1 MYPESNT
8 LTQSPAVAGRKFVM
22 FAMGAV
28 VLVWGLIGLDLW
40 IAARHAD
47 VWMLPGSGEANQ
59 PSGLAA
65 SKLILLALGL
75 FLTLLVVQAY
85 RQLLSANRQAE
96 ARLALQRLIVD
107 HTSEA
112 MMLTDSAQRILSVNA
127 AFEQIT
133 GYAGNDVLG
142 KTPTMLSA
150 GHHGLASHRNVW
162 DFVAENGYWEGE
174 IWDRRKDGAI
184 YPKQM
189 RISAICE
196 DGVHVSH
203 FVGVFTDT
211 SENKAQ
217 AERLEFLAR
226 HDPLT
231 NLPNRLAL
239 DAHLDAIL
247 DGAVPGINRMAL
259 LIIDLDHFK
268 TINDSLGHHAGDRL
282 LSELARRLGG
292 QMDHTKR
299 LFRLGGDEF
308 VVVIDRLF
316 SEETV
321 IELVNRLVRV
331 IGDPCDIDGHV
342 LHSTPSIGISLYPE
356 DGRDAQALIRNA
368 DTAMYYAKA
377 NGRNNYKFFTEPM
390 NAAANKRLH
399 LESELWSALAENQ
412 LILHYQPQIDLLSG
426 KVVGVE
432 ALVRW
437 RHPVRGLIPP
447 AEFIPVAEECGLILP
462 LGHWVLLT
470 ACRQVKSWLEAG
482 IDMGEMAVNISAHQ
496 FRQPEFIAS
505 VQAILA
511 ETGLPAGRLELE
523 ITESTIMHGVDEAI
537 QTFAQLKAMGV
548 KLAIDDFGTG
558 YSSLAYLRR
567 FPLDRLKI
575 DRSFLADVDTDP
587 DAASL
592 VTSIVL
598 LGRSLGL
605 QLVAEGVENFAQ
617 AEFLRTLECERVQ
630 GFHFYQPVCAEELVG
645 VGRFQEFAALQ
656 A

>member
-1 MYPESNT
+1 MTP
-8 LTQSPAVAGRKFVM
+8 SPAVAGRKFVL

-28 VLVWGLIGLDLW
+28 VLVWCLIGLDLW
-40 IAARHAD
+40 IASRHVAAGISF
-47 VWMLPGSGEANQ
+47 LPGETT
-59 PSGLAA
+59 PSELPTW
-65 SKLILLALGL
+65 KL
-75 FLTLLVVQAY
+75 FLLVLSVLLTALVAQAY
-85 RQLLSANRQAE
+85 RQLLSTKRQVE
-96 ARLALQRLIVD
+96 AGLALQRLIVD
-107 HTSEA
+107 HASEA
-112 MMLTDSAQRILSVNA
+112 MMVTDSVQRILSVNS

-133 GYAGNDVLG
+133 GYAGKDVIG

-150 GHHGLASHRNVW
+150 GHQGLASHRNVW
-162 DFVAENGYWEGE
+162 DLVAETGNWEGE
-174 IWDRRKDGAI
+174 IWDRRKDGTI

-189 RISAICE
+189 RVTAICE
-196 DGVHVSH
+196 DGVQRSH
-203 FVGVFTDT
+203 FVAVFSDI
-211 SENKAQ
+211 SENRAQ
-217 AERLEFLAR
+217 AERLEYLAR

-239 DAHLDAIL
+239 DAHLEPL
-247 DGAVPGINRMAL
+247 LEGATPGINRLAL
-259 LIIDLDHFK
+259 LIIDLDNFK

-282 LSELARRLGG
+282 LGELARRLGA
-292 QMDHTKR
+292 QMDQTKR

-308 VVVIDRLF
+308 VVVVDQLVNK
-316 SEETV
+316 EAV
-321 IELVNRLVRV
+321 IELVQQLAGV
-331 IGDPCDIDGHV
+331 IGDPCNIDGHV
-342 LHSTPSIGISLYPE
+342 LHSTSSIGISLYPE

-377 NGRNNYKFFTEPM
+377 DGRNNHKFFTEPM

-399 LESELWSALAENQ
+399 LESELWCALAENQ
-412 LILHYQPQIDLLSG
+412 LVLYYQPQIDLLSG

-437 RHPVRGLIPP
+437 RHPLRGLIPP

-470 ACRQVKSWLEAG
+470 ACRQAREWLDAG

-496 FRQPEFIAS
+496 FRQPEFIPS

-523 ITESTIMHGVDEAI
+523 ITESTIMHGVDAAI
-537 QTFAQLKAMGV
+537 QTLAQLRAMGI

-575 DRSFLADVDTDP
+575 DRSFLADVETDP

-630 GFHFYQPVCAEELVG
+630 GFHFYQPVCADEVVG
-645 VGRFQEFAALQ
+645 IGRLLENAALQ